1 MNDRAM
7 QLITDISDFDK
18 KPCAATIGS
27 FDGVHTG
34 HIAMLSELRAAAAE
48 RGLPLVVVT
57 FANHPRLLFN
67 SESTPFL
74 LTPGSVREELL
85 ASAGVDCCVMLD
97 FDRAMASMSAECFMR
112 EVLVERLGVQ
122 LLAVGY
128 DHHFGKPAAGEGLEQ
143 YISYGRKYGVE
154 VFGTKPFAVGDTIVS
169 SSAVRRA
176 LSAGDVE
183 AAKAFLGRSYALHGT
198 VVHGA
203 GIGRQ
208 LGFPTA
214 NISLPDAMQL
224 LPADG
229 VYEVDVTLDG
239 DNYKGVMNIGRKPT
253 VASGKERT
261 LEVHIIGFEGDIYG
275 RPVTVEFVR
284 RLRGEQSF
292 VNIDALRFQIEVDV
306 ARVKRGI

>member
-34 HIAMLSELRAAAAE
+34 HIAMLGELRAAAAE
-48 RGLPLVVVT
+48 KGLPLVVVT

-97 FDRAMASMSAECFMR
+97 FDRAMASMSAEHFMR

-214 NISLPDAMQL
+214 NISLPDAMQQ

-239 DNYKGVMNIGRKPT
+239 ENHKGVMNIGRKPT

-261 LEVHIIGFEGDIYG
+261 LEVHIIGFDGDIYG

>member
-1 MNDRAM
+1 M

-34 HIAMLSELRAAAAE
+34 HIAMLSELRVAAAE
-48 RGLPLVVVT
+48 KGLPLVVVT

-97 FDRAMASMSAECFMR
+97 FDRVMASMSAECFMR

-214 NISLPDAMQL
+214 NISLPDAMQQ

-239 DNYKGVMNIGRKPT
+239 ENHKGVMNIGRKPT

>member
-1 MNDRAM
+1 M

-34 HIAMLSELRAAAAE
+34 HIAMLGELRAAAAE
-48 RGLPLVVVT
+48 KGLPLVVVT

-74 LTPGSVREELL
+74 LTPGCVREELL

-214 NISLPDAMQL
+214 NISLPDAMQQ

-239 DNYKGVMNIGRKPT
+239 ENHKGVMNIGRKPT

-261 LEVHIIGFEGDIYG
+261 LEVHIIGFEGNIYG

>member
-34 HIAMLSELRAAAAE
+34 HIAMLGELRAAAAE

-85 ASAGVDCCVMLD
+85 ASAGVDYCVMLD
-97 FDRAMASMSAECFMR
+97 FDRAMASMSAEHFMR

-198 VVHGA
+198 VAHGA

-214 NISLPDAMQL
+214 NISLPDAMQQ

-284 RLRGEQSF
+284 RLRDEQIF
-292 VNIDALRFQIEVDV
+292 DNVNALRFQIEVDV